1 MKNYGKELTP
11 VTYSPAAITGK
22 EYAREAGFL
31 CFRLH
36 WHDRVEILRM
46 RKGTLHITFDG
57 NEAVLH
63 SGDAAIFSP
72 RMIHSGIAGE
82 DGAAYDIVMFD
93 IRNFYNPTEICQTL
107 LPALFDGRA
116 KICNV
121 TSEPKIIAAIDA
133 LTARL
138 GESSLAVTADVYRF
152 LHLLMK
158 HCLLE
163 ISDAIRNDT
172 VREIILYLEEHFKEE
187 LDGEQL
193 CEKFGYSAAHLGR
206 KFKDATGLTPM
217 RYLRIYRLE
226 EAHKLLKNTD
236 LDIGQIA
243 AQCGFADANYFTRC
257 FKRQYNKAPSQ
268 VRK

>member
-36 WHDRVEILRM
+36 WHDRLEILRL
-46 RKGTLHITFDG
+46 RKGSLQITFDG
-57 NEAVLH
+57 DEATLQA
-63 SGDAAIFSP
+63 GDAFIIPP
-72 RMIHSGIAGE
+72 RMIHSGVAGE
-82 DGAAYDIVMFD
+82 DGVTYDVVMFD
-93 IRNFYNPTEICQTL
+93 VQNFYNPTEICQTL

-116 KICNV
+116 KIRSIS
-121 TSEPKIIAAIDA
+121 SEPEIIDAIDA

-158 HCLLE
+158 HCLVE
-163 ISDAIRNDT
+163 ISDEIRNDT
-172 VREIILYLEEHFKEE
+172 VREIITYLEEHFKEE
-187 LDGEQL
+187 PDGEEL
-193 CEKFGYSAAHLGR
+193 CEVFGYSAAHLCR
-206 KFKDATGLTPM
+206 KFRDATGLTPM
-217 RYLRIYRLE
+217 RYLRLYRLE

-257 FKRQYNKAPSQ
+257 FKKQYNKAPSQ

>member
-82 DGAAYDIVMFD
+82 GGAAYDIVMFD
-93 IRNFYNPTEICQTL
+93 IRNFYNSTEICQTL

-116 KICNV
+116 KIRNV

-158 HCLLE
+158 HCLIE
-163 ISDAIRNDT
+163 ISSEVPTDI
-172 VREIILYLEEHFKEE
+172 VRSIIAYLEEHYSEE
-187 LDGEQL
+187 PDIEQV
-193 CEKFGYSAAHLGR
+193 CAEFGYSEAHLCR

-226 EAHKLLKNTD
+226 EAKKQLRNSE
-236 LDIGQIA
+236 GSVSEIA
-243 AQCGFADANYFTRC
+243 ARCGFSDANYFTRC
-257 FKRQYNKAPSQ
+257 FKHHFGAAPTSM
-268 VRK
+268 RK